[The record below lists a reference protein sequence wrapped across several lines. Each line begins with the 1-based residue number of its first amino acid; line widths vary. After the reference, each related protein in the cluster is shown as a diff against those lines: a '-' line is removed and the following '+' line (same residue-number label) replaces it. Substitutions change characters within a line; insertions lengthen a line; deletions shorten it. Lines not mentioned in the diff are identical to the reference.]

1 MAESPTASNEIMN
14 GLGQQQLE
22 ALDGYIRIGAAE
34 ASQALSTWLERR
46 VRVSVGR
53 ISQLS
58 LETAA
63 EQLGPGDEIACAC
76 CMRINGGLGGHLLLG
91 FDDESGFILCDTLLN
106 RPTPS
111 TAWGELEISSAQE
124 TSNIVGCSFLN
135 SLSRV
140 FPESAPKPGQADNP
154 PDPTWIPSPPVF
166 VRDYAA
172 AIMQFTLMDQASAS
186 ETALVAQ
193 TKFTIDDIPMVWRL
207 LLIPDAKVLDQLTRT
222 LT

>member
-1 MAESPTASNEIMN
+1 VAESPTANSKIMN
-14 GLGQQQLE
+14 GLDPQQLE
-22 ALDGYIRIGAAE
+22 TLDDYIRIGAAE
-34 ASQALSTWLERR
+34 ASQALSTWLERP

-53 ISQLS
+53 ISQTS

-76 CMRINGGLGGHLLLG
+76 CMRVQGGLGGHLLLG
-91 FDDESGFILCDTLLN
+91 FDEASGFILCDALLN
-106 RPTPS
+106 RSTPS
-111 TAWGELEISSAQE
+111 TGWGEWEISSATE
-124 TSNIVGCSFLN
+124 TANIVGCSFLN

-140 FPESAPKPGQADNP
+140 FPRLALKPGQTERP

-172 AIMQFTLMDQASAS
+172 AIMQFTLMDQASAF
-186 ETALVAQ
+186 ETVLVAQ
-193 TKFTIDDIPMVWRL
+193 TKFTIDEIPIAWRL
-207 LLIPDAKVLDQLTRT
+207 LLVPDAKILDQLARA